1 MKLTFIIGDT
11 NMQYYMSVSEIQ
23 DRVKTLL
30 NHFTGSYNTKT
41 PFFNPELVTSLRK
54 AMDPTLLNNEQ
65 VAEEIL
71 TVFLNSIILAGQ
83 LGIDIESKINEY
95 LIQLEREA
103 LVAM

>member
-1 MKLTFIIGDT
+1 
-11 NMQYYMSVSEIQ
+11 MQYYMSMSEIQ

-30 NHFTGSYNTKT
+30 NHFTGSYNTKS
-41 PFFNPELVTSLRK
+41 PFFNPELVASLKK

-65 VAEEIL
+65 VADEIL

-83 LGIDIESKINEY
+83 LGIDIETKINEY
-95 LIQLEREA
+95 LVQLEREA

>member
-1 MKLTFIIGDT
+1 
-11 NMQYYMSVSEIQ
+11 MQYYMSDSEIQ

-30 NHFTGSYNTKT
+30 NHFTGSYNNNS
-41 PFFNPELVTSLRK
+41 PFFNPELVASLQK

-65 VAEEIL
+65 VADEII

-83 LGIDIESKINEY
+83 LGINIESKINEY

-103 LVAM
+103 LFAM

>member
-1 MKLTFIIGDT
+1 MKSTFTIGDT

-30 NHFTGSYNTKT
+30 NHFTGSYNHSS
-41 PFFNPELVTSLRK
+41 PFFNPELVASLQK
-54 AMDPTLLNNEQ
+54 AMDPTLLKNEH
-65 VAEEIL
+65 VADEII

-103 LVAM
+103 LFAM